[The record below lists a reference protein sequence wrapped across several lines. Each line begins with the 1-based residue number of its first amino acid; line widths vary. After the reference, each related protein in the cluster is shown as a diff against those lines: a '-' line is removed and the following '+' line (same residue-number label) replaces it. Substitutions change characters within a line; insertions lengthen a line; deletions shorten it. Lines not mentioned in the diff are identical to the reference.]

1 MKIALIGLMMLLT
14 VGMARAETSR
24 PSQTGAAQ
32 AGATAPAPSVQSKTS
47 SARKAEATRRM
58 FWLALSLRSSG

>member
-1 MKIALIGLMMLLT
+1 MKIALIGLMMMLS

-24 PSQTGAAQ
+24 PSQTVTAQTGVTAAV
-32 AGATAPAPSVQSKTS
+32 PNVQPKTS

-58 FWLALSLRSSG
+58 FWLALSLRSGG